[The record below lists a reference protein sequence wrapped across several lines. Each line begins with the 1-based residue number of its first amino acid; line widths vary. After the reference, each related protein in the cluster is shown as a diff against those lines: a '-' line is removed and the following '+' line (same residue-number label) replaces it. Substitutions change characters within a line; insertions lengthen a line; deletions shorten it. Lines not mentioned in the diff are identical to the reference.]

1 MNPLSGRCASVQ
13 RMRKTVTIR
22 LPQEL
27 SEELEAVSS
36 EEGSSRSEVVRDALR
51 RQFALRE
58 LRRLRQSL
66 LPDAEARGILSD
78 DDVFDRVS

>member
-1 MNPLSGRCASVQ
+1 
-13 RMRKTVTIR
+13 MRKTVTIR

-58 LRRLRQSL
+58 FRRLRQSL
-66 LPDAEARGILSD
+66 LPEAEARGILSD

>member
-1 MNPLSGRCASVQ
+1 
-13 RMRKTVTIR
+13 MRKTVTIR

>member
-1 MNPLSGRCASVQ
+1 
-13 RMRKTVTIR
+13 MRKTVTIS

-58 LRRLRQSL
+58 FRRLRQSL
-66 LPDAEARGILSD
+66 LPEAEARGILSD